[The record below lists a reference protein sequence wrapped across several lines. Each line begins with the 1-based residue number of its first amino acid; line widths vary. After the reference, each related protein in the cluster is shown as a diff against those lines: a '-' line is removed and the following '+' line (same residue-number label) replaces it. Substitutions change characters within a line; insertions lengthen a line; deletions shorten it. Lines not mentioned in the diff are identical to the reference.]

1 MKTLYDIL
9 KFKTESKNNP
19 NLNSYSIK
27 FKFELLLMQ
36 YMSNCID
43 LLNEYLYIQHINE
56 KIVKSN
62 IIKKDVVNT

>member
-1 MKTLYDIL
+1 MKTLQDII

-36 YMSNCID
+36 YMLNCID